1 MARFVLGGD
10 PCRLSEMND
19 MLTVA
24 CGGGGVRWMRRSSGL
39 LPRVRINLRED
50 LLSSVL
56 CGQVPK
62 VLFLKTYVMIKY
74 DTKASRRPT
83 RGFVPSLQNAHFFH
97 FCESARIIIF
107 ANLRVFG
114 AKKEKMRRNADTMHA

>member
-1 MARFVLGGD
+1 MKTALFKKLGQLVVGAASVT
-10 PCRLSEMND
+10 L
-19 MLTVA
+19 VA

-62 VLFLKTYVMIKY
+62 VLFLKEYVMIKY
-74 DTKASRRPT
+74 DT
-83 RGFVPSLQNAHFFH
+83 
-97 FCESARIIIF
+97 
-107 ANLRVFG
+107 
-114 AKKEKMRRNADTMHA
+114 